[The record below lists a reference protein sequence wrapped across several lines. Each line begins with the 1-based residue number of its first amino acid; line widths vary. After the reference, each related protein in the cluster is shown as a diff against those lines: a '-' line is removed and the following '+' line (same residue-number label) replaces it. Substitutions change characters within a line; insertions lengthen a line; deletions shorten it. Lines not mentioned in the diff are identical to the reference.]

1 MKQVYINFTDIKE
14 LKEIK
19 NKKALIPIKETS
31 DMKNIS
37 NSLLKEVISLTV
49 EKLVKEMKKNIND
62 FGNNIKIHLIER
74 GPYKRI
80 VLLDQNKLISY
91 LSDLENNKEIELEKL
106 SDTPVVGTLVFQ
118 RTNQKDLWS
127 TMSIASEE
135 GYGALLYELAMSMI
149 YPSWYSPDDPS
160 RVNELSKRVWVKFF
174 NREDV
179 DKKKKNISSEESE
192 NPLNYQYKIKNPISY
207 ESYKLDSSII
217 KDFSYGKN
225 EFDEI
230 ISDLGSSYF
239 LNNYDL
245 SD

>member
-37 NSLLKEVISLTV
+37 NSLLKELISLTV

-62 FGNNIKIHLIER
+62 FGNNIKIYLIER

-135 GYGALLYELAMSMI
+135 GYGALLYELAMSII

-217 KDFSYGKN
+217 NDFSYGKN

-245 SD
+245 TD

>member
-37 NSLLKEVISLTV
+37 NSLLKELISLTV

-62 FGNNIKIHLIER
+62 FGNNIKIYLIER

-217 KDFSYGKN
+217 NDFSYGKN

-245 SD
+245 TD

>member
-37 NSLLKEVISLTV
+37 NSLLKELISLTV

-62 FGNNIKIHLIER
+62 FGNNIKIYLIER

-179 DKKKKNISSEESE
+179 DKKKKYISSEESE

-217 KDFSYGKN
+217 NDFSYGKN

-245 SD
+245 TD

>member
-62 FGNNIKIHLIER
+62 FGNNIKIYLIER

>member
-37 NSLLKEVISLTV
+37 NSLLKELISLTV

-62 FGNNIKIHLIER
+62 FGNNIKIYLIER

-217 KDFSYGKN
+217 NDFSYGKN

>member
-31 DMKNIS
+31 DIKNIS

-62 FGNNIKIHLIER
+62 FGNNIKIYLIER

>member
-1 MKQVYINFTDIKE
+1 MKQVYINFTDIKD

-19 NKKALIPIKETS
+19 NKKALIRIKETS

-37 NSLLKEVISLTV
+37 NSLLKELISLTV

-62 FGNNIKIHLIER
+62 FGNNIKIYLIER

-179 DKKKKNISSEESE
+179 DKKKKNISQEESE

-217 KDFSYGKN
+217 NDFSYSKN

-245 SD
+245 TD

>member
-37 NSLLKEVISLTV
+37 NSLLKELISLTV

-62 FGNNIKIHLIER
+62 FGNNIKIYLIER

-135 GYGALLYELAMSMI
+135 GYGALLYELAMSII